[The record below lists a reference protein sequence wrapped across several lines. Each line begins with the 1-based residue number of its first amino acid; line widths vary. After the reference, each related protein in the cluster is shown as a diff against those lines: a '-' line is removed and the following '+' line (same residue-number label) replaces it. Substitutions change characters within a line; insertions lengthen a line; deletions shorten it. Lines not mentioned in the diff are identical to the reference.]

1 MRVRTQGM
9 KAVAKARRVARLLLH
24 GRDRIAHPLRRR
36 QAQRTLTQM
45 GWPRSVLLVCHGNI
59 CRSPYA
65 AAALARRL
73 PVEVREWVD
82 VRSAGFI
89 GPHRQPPTEALR
101 VAAQRGLD
109 LSKHFS
115 SLLSSENTREAEL
128 VIVMN
133 AAQRRA
139 VIDLFGVEAKRVIVL
154 GDLDPEAIET
164 RTIRDP
170 IGQSEAVFAA
180 SYSRIE
186 RCLDGLV
193 SALSEAEVERDRLIS
208 QT

>member
-1 MRVRTQGM
+1 
-9 KAVAKARRVARLLLH
+9 
-24 GRDRIAHPLRRR
+24 
-36 QAQRTLTQM
+36 
-45 GWPRSVLLVCHGNI
+45 
-59 CRSPYA
+59 
-65 AAALARRL
+65 
-73 PVEVREWVD
+73 
-82 VRSAGFI
+82 
-89 GPHRQPPTEALR
+89 
-101 VAAQRGLD
+101 
-109 LSKHFS
+109 
-115 SLLSSENTREAEL
+115 
-128 VIVMN
+128 MN